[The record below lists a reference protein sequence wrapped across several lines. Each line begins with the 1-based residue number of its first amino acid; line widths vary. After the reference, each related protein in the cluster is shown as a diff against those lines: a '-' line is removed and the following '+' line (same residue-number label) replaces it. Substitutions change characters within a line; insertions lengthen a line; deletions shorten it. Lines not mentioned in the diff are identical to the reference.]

1 MKTEVMHALNGLDD
15 RTPHFFKVEALGEDD
30 RGEDSAREIAIA
42 TLSTKGDPNV
52 VRLMK
57 EILRMG

>member
-1 MKTEVMHALNGLDD
+1 MKIDVMHALKALDE
-15 RTPHFFKVEALGEDD
+15 RTPHFFKVEALAEDD

-42 TLSTKGDPNV
+42 TLSTRGDKNV

-57 EILRMG
+57 EILRIV